1 VYERKAVRRRRA
13 ALAVFVALSIVI
25 LTAYFGE
32 SGGGFFHTLQRGA
45 QEAFAPIETGAS
57 RALKPVRD
65 FFGWAGDTIDAKD
78 QNEDLKEQVDRLR
91 AELADAQTARRDA
104 RQLKGLVGL
113 HREEGFPRG
122 TRPVSARVIA
132 RSPTVWYSSLKID
145 KGSSDGVRLNQ
156 PVIAAA
162 SNQSAAGNPV
172 GGLAGKITRVTG
184 GTAEVTLIT
193 DESSGVAAQVMPAGA
208 SGVVKPEVGNP
219 RDLLLDFVEAG
230 RRVTEGTIVV
240 TSGFK
245 ASRVESLFPRGI
257 PIGEVSKV
265 DLDEVELYQRVHIR
279 PFADLRRI
287 DIVQVLTR
295 KPPATQTA
303 GVVTP

>member
-1 VYERKAVRRRRA
+1 VYDRKAVRRRRA

-32 SGGGFFHTLQRGA
+32 SGRGFFHALQRGA

-65 FFGWAGDTIDAKD
+65 FFGWAGDSIDAKD
-78 QNEDLKEQVDRLR
+78 QNKELKEQVDRLR
-91 AELADAQTARRDA
+91 AELAEARTARRDA
-104 RQLKGLVGL
+104 RQLRGLVGL
-113 HREEGFPRG
+113 HREAGFPGG
-122 TRPVSARVIA
+122 TRPVAARVIA

-145 KGSSDGVRLNQ
+145 KGSSDGIRLNQ

-162 SNQSAAGNPV
+162 SNPSSGKAV
-172 GGLAGKITRVTG
+172 GGLAGKVTRVTG

-219 RDLLLDFVEAG
+219 RDMLLDFVEG
-230 RRVTEGTIVV
+230 GKRVTKGTIVV

-257 PIGEVSKV
+257 PIGEVTKV
-265 DLDEVELYQRVHIR
+265 DLDEVELYQRVHVR

-295 KPPATQTA
+295 KPPGVQTA
-303 GVVTP
+303 EVATP